1 MITLLISQLGTGGI
15 PGFIFSYAI
24 GARPYGFGRAF
35 TGLADDAEAVYFN
48 PGALAFLQR
57 VNASAG
63 YFQLPISDFTYY
75 YALFTFPT
83 ATFGSFGIAVMQLQ
97 HPTRDQ
103 GAIFFDSVQCTSYE
117 YDGIICKDSTWAW
130 ADFPNPGNNDR
141 TPFNAGLI
149 AYSKS
154 FSRYISVGAA
164 LELAYH
170 RVYNSSPSSAG
181 VTVGMMF
188 VPNRYFSL
196 GIVGQHFIPPKE
208 SYLITSQTYPQ
219 IWRFGIGLKPFD
231 WINLVVDGA
240 YSTFYNGFKFYGGAE
255 ARLLSFLYVRGGINY
270 EEVSGGGSFEF
281 TIRDI
286 IFRIDGAYTFNYA
299 SNGVYN
305 EYMQF
310 SGIIKFGGYRVWASS
325 DPKLISPVEGE
336 ANITFIYLHTFPRQD
351 VQEWEFIIKKQ
362 TGEVVRTFYGEGEP
376 PVRIEWDGRDDA
388 GRIVPPGN
396 YNYYYRVVDTGG
408 EIYERSG
415 YLVTIKRVEVW

>member
-1 MITLLISQLGTGGI
+1 MITLIVSQLGTGGI
-15 PGFIFSYAI
+15 PGYIFAYAI

-35 TGLADDAEAVYFN
+35 AGLADDAEAVYFN

-57 VNASAG
+57 VNATAG

-75 YALFTFPT
+75 YAAFTFPT
-83 ATFGSFGIAVMQLQ
+83 ATFGSFGITVIQLQ
-97 HPTRDQ
+97 NPTRDQ
-103 GAIFFDSVQCTSYE
+103 GAIFYDSLICNRYEDGICVDSVIAY
-117 YDGIICKDSTWAW
+117 

-141 TPFNAGLI
+141 TPFNAGLL

-154 FSRYISVGAA
+154 FSRYISIGAA

-170 RVYNSSPSSAG
+170 RVYQSSPSSAG
-181 VTVGMMF
+181 IMVGMMF
-188 VPNRYFSL
+188 VPNQYFSF
-196 GIVGQHFIPPKE
+196 GVVGQHFIPPKE
-208 SYLITSQTYPQ
+208 SYLKTSQTYPQ
-219 IWRFGIGLKPFD
+219 IWRFGIGLRPFN

-240 YSTFYNGFKFYGGAE
+240 YSTYYNGFKFYGGGE

-286 IFRIDGAYTFNYA
+286 IFRLDGTYTFNYA
-299 SNGVYN
+299 SNGVYKD
-305 EYMQF
+305 YLQF
-310 SGIIKFGGYRVWASS
+310 SGTIKFGGYRVWADA
-325 DPKLISPVEGE
+325 DPKLISPTEGE
-336 ANITFIYLHTFPRQD
+336 ANIAFVYIHTFPRQN
-351 VQEWEFIIKKQ
+351 VESWEFIIKKQ

-396 YNYYYRVVDTGG
+396 YNYHYRVVDSGG

-415 YLVTIKRVEVW
+415 YLLTVKRVEVW

>member
-1 MITLLISQLGTGGI
+1 MVILLLSQMGTGGI
-15 PGFIFSYAI
+15 PGYMFAYAI

-57 VNASAG
+57 VNATAG

-75 YALFTFPT
+75 YAAFTFPT
-83 ATFGSFGIAVMQLQ
+83 ATFGSFGITVMQLQ
-97 HPTRDQ
+97 NPTRDQ
-103 GAIFFDSVQCTSYE
+103 GAIFFDSVQCTRFEGYV
-117 YDGIICKDSTWAW
+117 CTDSTFAY
-130 ADFPNPGNNDR
+130 ADFPKSGNNDR

-164 LELAYH
+164 LELVYH

-181 VTVGMMF
+181 IMVGMMF
-188 VPNRYFSL
+188 IPNQYFSL

-219 IWRFGIGLKPFD
+219 VWRFGIGLRPFN

-286 IFRIDGAYTFNYA
+286 IFRLDGAYAFNYA
-299 SNGVYN
+299 SNGVYKD
-305 EYMQF
+305 YMQF
-310 SGIIKFGGYRVWASS
+310 SGVIKFGGYRVWADA
-325 DPKLISPVEGE
+325 DPKLISPTEGE
-336 ANITFIYLHTFPRQD
+336 ANIAFVYLHTFPRQD
-351 VQEWEFIIKKQ
+351 VESWEFIIKKQ

-396 YNYYYRVVDTGG
+396 YNYHYRVIDSGG
-408 EIYERSG
+408 EVYERAG
-415 YLVTIKRVEVW
+415 YLVTVKRVEVW